1 MPDLSTR
8 LARERA
14 DILDAIDQP
23 PLARIGDRARRRRRQ
38 RHAARAGVAA
48 VALTVAGLVAL
59 RPWSAEPKPPPP
71 ADTGN
76 RTVAPVYTD
85 QGITINGLSGEVSDV
100 PGMITEVE
108 FADPDTGYLIA
119 RCVTGDPCSPTL
131 ARTSDGGHSWV
142 TTALPPIESDPDLLV
157 FPDGKLAVGGRVS
170 ADEGRTWQATP
181 GHKGQPAAAG
191 PGQILRLREAVEV
204 WDSGYG
210 YSGDLATQPGLTVH
224 WLASTA
230 TASGDWWAA
239 GQLNGQ
245 AAVAVTRDAGQS
257 WKVTPLGVTGQI
269 AQVATLGTHVYAA
282 ALDANGLVQAIFH
295 SVDSGAT
302 FRQTSAG
309 GVSVAGDLVPLLDG
323 RLLVAGTDR
332 RWYVSGDNGR
342 TFTRAEGT
350 LPAVG
355 RLVRTPAGYV
365 AYDLFNAG
373 WAAFST
379 DGSTWRKLQIN

>member
-38 RHAARAGVAA
+38 RHAARAGFAA
-48 VALTVAGLVAL
+48 VALTAAGLVAL

-85 QGITINGLSGEVSDV
+85 QGITINGLSGEVPDV
-100 PGMITEVE
+100 PGAITEVE
-108 FADPDTGYLIA
+108 FTDPDTGYLIA
-119 RCVTGDPCSPTL
+119 QCVTGDPCAPTL
-131 ARTSDGGHSWV
+131 ARTGDGGHSWA

-157 FPDGKLAVGGRVS
+157 FPDGRLAIGGHVS
-170 ADEGRTWQATP
+170 ADEGRTWQPAP
-181 GHKGQPAAAG
+181 GRTGQPAAAG

-210 YSGDLATQPGLTVH
+210 YSGTLATQPGLTVH

-230 TASGDWWAA
+230 TAGGDWWAA

-245 AAVAVTRDAGQS
+245 AAVAVTRDDGRN

-269 AQVATLGTHVYAA
+269 AQVTTLGTHVYAA
-282 ALDANGLVQAIFH
+282 VLDANGLVQAIFY
-295 SVDSGAT
+295 SVDSGIA

-309 GVSVAGDLVPLLDG
+309 GGSVAGDLVPLLDG

-332 RWYVSGDNGR
+332 RWYVSGDDGR

-355 RLVRTPAGYV
+355 RLARTPAGYV

>member
-38 RHAARAGVAA
+38 RHGARAGAA
-48 VALTVAGLVAL
+48 AFALAVAGLVAL

-71 ADTGN
+71 ASNEN
-76 RTVAPVYTD
+76 RAVAPVYAD
-85 QGITINGLSGEVSDV
+85 DGITINGLSGDVPDV

-119 RCVTGDPCSPTL
+119 RCVAGDPCSPTL

-142 TTALPPIESDPDLLV
+142 TTGLPPIESDPDLLL
-157 FPDGKLAVGGRVS
+157 FPDGRLAIGGHVS
-170 ADEGRTWQATP
+170 ADQGRTWQAAP
-181 GHKGQPAAAG
+181 GRAGQPAAAG
-191 PGQILRLREAVEV
+191 SGQLLRLRDAVEV

-210 YSGDLATQPGLTVH
+210 FGGTLATQPGLTAH
-224 WLASTA
+224 WLASTP
-230 TASGDWWAA
+230 TASGAWWAA
-239 GQLNGQ
+239 GQVDGQ
-245 AAVAVTRDAGQS
+245 AAVAVTPDGGRT

-282 ALDANGLVQAIFH
+282 VLDANGLIRAIFT
-295 SVDSGAT
+295 SIDSGAT
-302 FRQTSAG
+302 FRQTSTG
-309 GVSVAGDLVPLLDG
+309 GGSVAGDLVPLLDG

-332 RWYVSGDNGR
+332 RWYASDDGGR